1 MGNEG
6 MTAALTG
13 NALKHLRVG
22 REFLHEHQ
30 QTLDRFI
37 RFMSGQA
44 APDQIDFL
52 QLPRLQAAI
61 LRGACRTGKYRLPG

>member
-13 NALKHLRVG
+13 NALKHFRVG

-30 QTLDRFI
+30 QALDRLI
-37 RFMSGQA
+37 RFVTGEA
-44 APDQIDFL
+44 ATNQINFF
-52 QLPRLQAAI
+52 QFPRLQQQFFAPCAGEENI
-61 LRGACRTGKYRLPG
+61 DCG